1 MPLACSQWPRQDRP
15 AKLLALQ
22 YASGLRLQNEIRAHL
37 NWLMTTL
44 LTVANAEIQFIEK
57 LRFKFFDLAGLP
69 V

>member
-1 MPLACSQWPRQDRP
+1 MPLACSQWPRQNRP
-15 AKLLALQ
+15 AKLLTLQ
-22 YASGLRLQNEIRAHL
+22 YARELRLQNEIRALL

-44 LTVANAEIQFIEK
+44 LIVVNAEIQLIEK